1 MKGLHEI
8 LSNKVWMVDPTAG
21 AAFRKTIEQN
31 LNAHTFF
38 EGAHT
43 VIAKVMRKNQEGIYH
58 ASHLMYDDDE
68 VWDSDQDATEEDDNH
83 FVCCIWVDGPVTRNG
98 GGCSYGSKD
107 HRDIILQC
115 IGEEECEGILFY
127 LNTPGGSSAAI
138 PDYRYAID
146 KAREAGLPVLAF
158 VDGMCASAGMYI
170 AALCDER
177 YYMNPADEV
186 GSIGVYGAWYSL
198 KDGEKDYSGETYH
211 EIYDPESYD
220 KNKWYRDALDGDTKL
235 ILDDLKK
242 EGVKFRA
249 DVKAACPNAKE
260 EHLHGKMFPCSE
272 VEGILVDGQ
281 KDFDECL
288 LRIDEIYQDNKKKN
302 SSSSTPDDSAVDDE
316 GKDGG
321 SNSPSSADSRTRK
334 MSEFGIINFENMDK
348 KYQTIASLCGVQ
360 ELHATEEGV
369 FLNAPLVDN
378 MIANLKQAREAN
390 QTKVSLGEQ
399 ESQKALDAQKAEY
412 EKQLADLKAQ
422 LDAKDKDLQALKA
435 EVDEKAKAIE
445 NHAAELKAKDGTIA
459 ERDQTIEDLNA
470 QVAQL
475 TAAPGAEPEAGASPA
490 SNGAGVHEEG
500 FTCEAPQYDC
510 NLSPEENK
518 KRFDEYEAKLKAEAF
533 GAAK

>member
-8 LSNKVWMVDPTAG
+8 LSNKLWMVDPAAG

-31 LNAHTFF
+31 LNGHNLF
-38 EGAHT
+38 EGTHS

-58 ASHLMYDDDE
+58 AAHLMYDDDE

-83 FVCCIWVDGPVTRNG
+83 YVCCIWVDGPVTRNG

-115 IGEEECEGILFY
+115 VGEEQCEGILFY

-198 KDGEKDYSGETYH
+198 KNGEKDYSGETYH

-249 DVKAACPNAKE
+249 DVKAACPKAKD

-281 KDFDECL
+281 KAFDECL
-288 LRIDEIYQDNKKKN
+288 QRIDALYQDRKKKN
-302 SSSSTPDDSAVDDE
+302 SSGKATSDSQAR
-316 GKDGG
+316 
-321 SNSPSSADSRTRK
+321 S
-334 MSEFGIINFENMDK
+334 MSEFKIININNMDK
-348 KYQTIASLCGVQ
+348 KYQTIAALCGVQ

-378 MIANLKQAREAN
+378 MIANLKQARDA
-390 QTKVSLGEQ
+390 QATQVSLEKSNG
-399 ESQKALDAQKAEY
+399 QKAIDEQKAEY
-412 EKQLADLKAQ
+412 ERQLADLQAK
-422 LDAKDKDLQALKA
+422 LDAKENDIKALQAKL
-435 EVDEKAKAIE
+435 DEQATAID

-470 QVAQL
+470 QVARL
-475 TAAPGAEPEAGASPA
+475 TSAPGAEPEAGASPA
-490 SNGAGVHEEG
+490 NNGEGLHDEG
-500 FTCEAPQYDC
+500 FSCDAPQYDP
-510 NLSPEENK
+510 NLSPMENK
-518 KRFDEYEAKLKAEAF
+518 KRFDEYEKKLKQEAF
-533 GAAK
+533 DVK

>member
-8 LSNKVWMVDPTAG
+8 LATKVWMIDPAAG
-21 AAFRKTIEQN
+21 EAFRKTIEQN
-31 LNAHTFF
+31 LNAHTLL
-38 EGAHT
+38 EGTHS
-43 VIAKVMRKNQEGIYH
+43 VIAKVMRKNQEGKYH
-58 ASHLMYDDDE
+58 ASHMMYDDDE

-83 FVCCIWVDGPVTRNG
+83 YVCCIWVDGPVTRNG
-98 GGCSYGSKD
+98 AGCSYGSKD

-115 IGEEECEGILFY
+115 VGEEECEGILFY

-177 YYMNPADEV
+177 YYMNPRDEV

-198 KDGEKDYSGETYH
+198 KDGEKNYCGETYH

-220 KNKWYRDALDGDTKL
+220 KNKWYRDAMDGDIKL
-235 ILDDLKK
+235 VLDDLKK
-242 EGVKFRA
+242 EGVRFRA

-272 VEGILVDGQ
+272 VDGILVDGQ
-281 KDFDECL
+281 KAFVECL
-288 LRIDEIYQDNKKKN
+288 QRIDELFWEKKRN
-302 SSSSTPDDSAVDDE
+302 SSSSAADNAANSDA

-321 SNSPSSADSRTRK
+321 SDSPSSASSPTRK
-334 MSEFGIINFENMDK
+334 MSDFGIINFANMDK
-348 KYQTIASLCGVQ
+348 KYQTIAALCGVQ

-378 MIANLKQAREAN
+378 MIANLKQARDAQE
-390 QTKVSLGEQ
+390 TKVSAEKDNG
-399 ESQKALDAQKAEY
+399 QKALDAQKAEY
-412 EKQLADLKAQ
+412 EKQLADLKGQ

-435 EVDEKAKAIE
+435 EIDEKQKAID
-445 NHAAELKAKDGTIA
+445 NHAADIKAKDATIA
-459 ERDQTIEDLNA
+459 ERNQTIEDLQA

-475 TAAPGAEPEAGASPA
+475 NAAPGAEPEAGASPA
-490 SNGAGVHEEG
+490 NNGAGVQDEG

-510 NLSPEENK
+510 NLSPVENK

-533 GAAK
+533 GAK